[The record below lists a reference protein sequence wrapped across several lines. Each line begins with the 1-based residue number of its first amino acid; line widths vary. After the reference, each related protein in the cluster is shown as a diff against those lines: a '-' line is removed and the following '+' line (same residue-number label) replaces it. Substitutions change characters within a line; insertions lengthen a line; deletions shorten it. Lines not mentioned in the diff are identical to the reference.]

1 MNNGLVQ
8 LTSHRIWHV
17 LNFNV
22 WGIQNLGEIEYLNL
36 EQVDAI
42 KSVAFGSIN
51 IGDSSQSVIFAGLTD
66 RRGNLLPANITKA
79 LIIARP
85 LSDRQVFIVGTETS
99 TGFKIARDSKSNKP
113 VTTDLIIIELGE

>member
-22 WGIQNLGEIEYLNL
+22 WGVQNLGEIEYLNL

-79 LIIARP
+79 LVIARP

-99 TGFKIARDSKSNKP
+99 AGFKIARDSKSNKP

>member
-22 WGIQNLGEIEYLNL
+22 WGVQNLGEIEYLNL

-51 IGDSSQSVIFAGLTD
+51 IGDSSQSVSFTGLTD
-66 RRGNLLPANITKA
+66 RRGNSLPANITKA
-79 LIIARP
+79 LVIARP

-113 VTTDLIIIELGE
+113 VTTDLTIIELGE

>member
-99 TGFKIARDSKSNKP
+99 AGFKIARDSKSNKP

>member
-8 LTSHRIWHV
+8 LTSHRTWHV

-22 WGIQNLGEIEYLNL
+22 WGVQNLGEIEYLNL

-51 IGDSSQSVIFAGLTD
+51 IGDSSQSVSFAGLTD

-79 LIIARP
+79 LVIARP
-85 LSDRQVFIVGTETS
+85 LSDRQVFTVGTETS

>member
-22 WGIQNLGEIEYLNL
+22 WGVQNLGEIEYLNL

>member
-79 LIIARP
+79 LVIARP

-99 TGFKIARDSKSNKP
+99 AGFKIARDSKSNKP

>member
-8 LTSHRIWHV
+8 LTAHRIWHV
-17 LNFNV
+17 INFNV
-22 WGIQNLGEIEYLNL
+22 WGVQNLGEIEYLNL
-36 EQVDAI
+36 EQVDAT

-51 IGDSSQSVIFAGLTD
+51 IGDSSQSVSFAGLTD
-66 RRGNLLPANITKA
+66 RRGNSLPANIAKP
-79 LIIARP
+79 LVIARS
-85 LSDRQVFIVGTETS
+85 LSDRQVFMVGTETS